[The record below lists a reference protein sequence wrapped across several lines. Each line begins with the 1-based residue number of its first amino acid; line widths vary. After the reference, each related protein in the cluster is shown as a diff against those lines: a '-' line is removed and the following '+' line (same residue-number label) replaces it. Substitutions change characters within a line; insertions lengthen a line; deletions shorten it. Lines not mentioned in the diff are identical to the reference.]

1 MHKTFTNLRIIM
13 KLILDT
19 AYVEYYIGLMN
30 EM

>member
-1 MHKTFTNLRIIM
+1 MHKTFTNLRYIM